1 MMIKER
7 KQQQQ
12 QQQQW
17 INVRQNK
24 VCMIYVNV
32 CNSGF
37 DVSI

>member
-7 KQQQQ
+7 KKQQ

-24 VCMIYVNV
+24 LCVIYVNV
-32 CNSGF
+32 CKSGF